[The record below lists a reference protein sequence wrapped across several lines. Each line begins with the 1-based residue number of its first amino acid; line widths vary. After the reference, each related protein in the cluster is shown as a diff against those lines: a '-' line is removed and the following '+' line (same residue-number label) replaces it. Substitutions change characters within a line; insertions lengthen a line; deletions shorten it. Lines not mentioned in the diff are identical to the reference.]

1 MTKETLT
8 INIDKGLK
16 IELKVIALRKETT
29 VTQLLTDMIE
39 SYIDENK

>member
-8 INIDKGLK
+8 INIDKELK

-29 VTQLLTDMIE
+29 VTQLLNQMIVD
-39 SYIDENK
+39 YVNKNK